1 MQTAHNKRIRKVLK
15 MKLYNHNEFN
25 EFCIEYHVEMV
36 NVDEVIDDTTITV
49 NLDNEEQ
56 LDLHDVLKAIWNNVN
71 KDNYYDEIR
80 VTSFHYFKDIH
91 RMYRTTWKYS
101 RLKKDG
107 YTYENMELVSSG
119 YDD

>member
-1 MQTAHNKRIRKVLK
+1 
-15 MKLYNHNEFN
+15 MKLFNHNEVN
-25 EFCIEYHVEMV
+25 EFCVEYLVEMI
-36 NVDEVIDDTTITV
+36 NAGEVIDDTTVTI

-56 LDLHDVLKAIWNNVN
+56 LDMHKVMKAIWNNVN

-80 VTSFHYFKDIH
+80 VTSFHYFKEVH

-101 RLKKDG
+101 RFKKDG
-107 YTYENMELVSSG
+107 YTYNAMTLIYSG